1 MKKTL
6 IAVVITMAT
15 ILILT
20 TTGVI
25 KQTQRQYEAEAVVIK
40 AEDNGVVTVIDT
52 TGNEREFYGEGFEIG
67 DRITITLQDYN
78 TRTPTDDEIV
88 GAR

>member
-1 MKKTL
+1 MKKAL
-6 IAVVITMAT
+6 ITVVITMAT

-25 KQTQRQYEAEAVVIK
+25 KQTQRQYEAEAVVI
-40 AEDNGVVTVIDT
+40 GVEGNTITVIDT

>member
-1 MKKTL
+1 MKKAL

-15 ILILT
+15 MLILT

-40 AEDNGVVTVIDT
+40 VEDNIITVIDT

-78 TRTPTDDEIV
+78 TRTPTDDEII

>member
-1 MKKTL
+1 MKKAL
-6 IAVVITMAT
+6 IAVIITMAT

-40 AEDNGVVTVIDT
+40 VEDNIITVIDT
-52 TGNEREFYGEGFEIG
+52 TGNEREFYGEGFETG

>member
-1 MKKTL
+1 MKKAL
-6 IAVVITMAT
+6 ITVVITMAT

-25 KQTQRQYEAEAVVIK
+25 KQTQRQYGAEAVVI
-40 AEDNGVVTVIDT
+40 GVEGNTITVIDT

>member
-1 MKKTL
+1 MKKAL
-6 IAVVITMAT
+6 IAVVITVAT
-15 ILILT
+15 MLILT

-25 KQTQRQYEAEAVVIK
+25 KQTQRQYEAEAVVID
-40 AEDNGVVTVIDT
+40 ADNGVVTVIDT
-52 TGNEREFYGEGFEIG
+52 TGNEREFYGERFKIG

>member
-1 MKKTL
+1 MKKAL

-15 ILILT
+15 MLILT

-25 KQTQRQYEAEAVVIK
+25 KQTQRQYEAEAVVIGV
-40 AEDNGVVTVIDT
+40 EDNTITVIDT

>member
-1 MKKTL
+1 MKKAL

-15 ILILT
+15 MLILT

-25 KQTQRQYEAEAVVIK
+25 KQTQRQYEAEAVVIG
-40 AEDNGVVTVIDT
+40 ADNGVVTVIDT
-52 TGNEREFYGEGFEIG
+52 TGNEREFYGEGFKIG

>member
-1 MKKTL
+1 MKKAL

-40 AEDNGVVTVIDT
+40 VEDNIITVIDT

>member
-1 MKKTL
+1 MKKAL
-6 IAVVITMAT
+6 IAVIITMAT

-40 AEDNGVVTVIDT
+40 VEDNIITVIDT

>member
-1 MKKTL
+1 MKKAL

-15 ILILT
+15 MLILT

-25 KQTQRQYEAEAVVIK
+25 KQTQRQYEAEAVVIG
-40 AEDNGVVTVIDT
+40 ADNGVVTVIDT

>member
-1 MKKTL
+1 MKKAL

-20 TTGVI
+20 TMRVI
-25 KQTQRQYEAEAVVIK
+25 KQTQRQYEAEAVVIG
-40 AEDNGVVTVIDT
+40 ADNGVVTVIDT

-78 TRTPTDDEIV
+78 TKTPTDDEIV

>member
-1 MKKTL
+1 MKKAL
-6 IAVVITMAT
+6 IAVVIIMAT
-15 ILILT
+15 MLILT

-40 AEDNGVVTVIDT
+40 VEDNIITVIDT

>member
-1 MKKTL
+1 MKKAL

-25 KQTQRQYEAEAVVIK
+25 KQTQRQYEAKAVVIK
-40 AEDNGVVTVIDT
+40 VEDNIITVIDT

>member
-1 MKKTL
+1 MKKAL
-6 IAVVITMAT
+6 IAVVITMVT

-40 AEDNGVVTVIDT
+40 VEDNIITVIDT

-78 TRTPTDDEIV
+78 TRTPIDDEIV

>member
-1 MKKTL
+1 MKKAL

-15 ILILT
+15 MLILT

-25 KQTQRQYEAEAVVIK
+25 KQTQRQYEAEAVVIG
-40 AEDNGVVTVIDT
+40 ADNGVVTVIDT

-67 DRITITLQDYN
+67 DRITLTLQDYN
-78 TRTPTDDEIV
+78 TRTPTDDEVI

>member
-1 MKKTL
+1 MKKAL

-15 ILILT
+15 MLILT

-40 AEDNGVVTVIDT
+40 VEDNIITVIDT

>member
-1 MKKTL
+1 MKKAL

-15 ILILT
+15 MLILT

-25 KQTQRQYEAEAVVIK
+25 KQTQRQYEAEAVVIG
-40 AEDNGVVTVIDT
+40 ADNGVVTVIDT

-78 TRTPTDDEIV
+78 TRTPTDDEII

>member
-1 MKKTL
+1 MKKAL

-40 AEDNGVVTVIDT
+40 VEDNIITVIDA

-78 TRTPTDDEIV
+78 TRTPTDDEII

>member
-1 MKKTL
+1 MKKAL

-15 ILILT
+15 MLILT

-25 KQTQRQYEAEAVVIK
+25 KQMQRQYETEAVVVK
-40 AEDNGVVTVIDT
+40 VEDNIITVIDT

>member
-1 MKKTL
+1 MKKAL
-6 IAVVITMAT
+6 IAVLITMAT

-40 AEDNGVVTVIDT
+40 VEDNTITVIDT

>member
-1 MKKTL
+1 MKKAL
-6 IAVVITMAT
+6 IAVLITMAT

-40 AEDNGVVTVIDT
+40 VEDNIITVIDT

>member
-1 MKKTL
+1 MKKAL

-40 AEDNGVVTVIDT
+40 AEDNIITVIDT

-67 DRITITLQDYN
+67 DRITLTLQDYN
-78 TRTPTDDEIV
+78 TRTPTDDEVI

>member
-1 MKKTL
+1 MKKAL

-15 ILILT
+15 MLILT

-40 AEDNGVVTVIDT
+40 EEGNTITVIDT

>member
-1 MKKTL
+1 MKKAL
-6 IAVVITMAT
+6 ITVVITMAT

-25 KQTQRQYEAEAVVIK
+25 KQTQRQYEAEAVVIG
-40 AEDNGVVTVIDT
+40 ADNGVVTVIDA

-78 TRTPTDDEIV
+78 TRTPTDDEII

>member
-1 MKKTL
+1 MKKAL

-25 KQTQRQYEAEAVVIK
+25 KQTQRQYEVEAVVIK
-40 AEDNGVVTVIDT
+40 VEDNIITVIDT
-52 TGNEREFYGEGFEIG
+52 TGNEREFVGEGFEIG